1 MMTLHRYEVQP
12 SIPAELE
19 PLTALAQNLWWSW
32 NESAR
37 DLFARIDPELYE
49 RVSENPIATLL
60 RASQERLDALA
71 ADAGYLAE
79 LGRIRG
85 ELAAYLGR
93 ETWFDRAY
101 GKSPLGASTIAYF
114 SMEFGVH
121 ESVPV
126 YSGGLGVL
134 AGDHL
139 KSASDLGL
147 PLVGVGVAFSQGYFR
162 QSLDHEGWQTERY
175 PPNDWHDL
183 PVSPVNDAAGAAR
196 HRLRHAPRARR
207 AVERREQGPHGLPPG
222 LARRRGAHPALPPR
236 RQPAPTTRPRIARSP
251 TPSTAAIATTASAR
265 RSSSAWAACA
275 SSGPSACS
283 RPSAT

>member
-1 MMTLHRYEVQP
+1 MTLHRYEVQP
-12 SIPAELE
+12 SIPAELA

-49 RVSENPIATLL
+49 RVSENPIATLV
-60 RASQERLDALA
+60 RARQERLDALA
-71 ADAGYLAE
+71 KDPGYLAE
-79 LGRIRG
+79 LARIGG
-85 ELAAYLGR
+85 ELAAYLKR

-101 GKSPLGASTIAYF
+101 GKSALAASTIAYF

-139 KSASDLGL
+139 KSASDLGPAAGGRGGGVL
-147 PLVGVGVAFSQGYFR
+147 PGVLPPEPRSRGVADR
-162 QSLDHEGWQTERY
+162 ALPTERLAQ
-175 PPNDWHDL
+175 PPGL
-183 PVSPVNDAAGAAR
+183 PRQRRLGRAR
-196 HRLRHAPRARR
+196 HRLRDAPFPRRGRGEQAPR
-207 AVERREQGPHGLPPG
+207 GLAPG
-222 LARRRGAHPALPPR
+222 VARRRRARAALPPR
-236 RQPAPTTRPRIARSP
+236 RQPARATPPRIARSP
-251 TPSTAAIATTASAR
+251 TRSTAATATTASAR

-275 SSGPSACS
+275 SSAPSA
-283 RPSAT
+283 

>member
-1 MMTLHRYEVQP
+1 MPTLHRYEVQP

-19 PLTALAQNLWWSW
+19 PLRALVQNLWWSW

-49 RVSENPIATLL
+49 RVSENPIALLL
-60 RASQERLDALA
+60 RAPQERLDALA
-71 ADAGYLAE
+71 KDAGYLAE

-85 ELAAYLGR
+85 ELAAYLAR
-93 ETWFDRAY
+93 ETWFDRTY
-101 GKSPLGASTIAYF
+101 RGTPLAGATIAYF
-114 SMEFGVH
+114 SMEFGLH

-162 QSLDHEGWQTERY
+162 QSLDAEGWQNERY

-183 PVSPVNDAAGAAR
+183 PVTAVVDHEGSPLVIGVSFPGR
-196 HRLRHAPRARR
+196 EVRAR
-207 AVERREQGPHGLPPG
+207 VW
-222 LARRRGAHPALPPR
+222 
-236 RQPAPTTRPRIARSP
+236 RIQVGR
-251 TPSTAAIATTASAR
+251 I
-265 RSSSAWAACA
+265 
-275 SSGPSACS
+275 
-283 RPSAT
+283 